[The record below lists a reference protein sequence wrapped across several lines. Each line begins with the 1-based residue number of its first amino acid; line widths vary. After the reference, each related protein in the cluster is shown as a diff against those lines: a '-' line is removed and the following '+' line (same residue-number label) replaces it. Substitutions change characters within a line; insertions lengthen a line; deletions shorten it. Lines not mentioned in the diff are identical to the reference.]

1 MAAKPPR
8 DNKWG
13 VDSFFPL
20 SSSSKQRTA
29 APGTLRITKLQ
40 RQVCVSTGRHHSR
53 PQNFL
58 LAVLNL
64 CWVKPQMLKVTLHNQ
79 YQTTIKPASGSS
91 PSAMHPYAS
100 SYPGQLALV
109 WLLSTP
115 FSCQTIPEA
124 VVVDSVVYEA
134 FIEEAVTKNYGNPA
148 RELSCLV
155 CWGERR
161 SGTCSQRSWL
171 SWVST
176 MDLLGRDVGEGMGR
190 GNSKSEGSHLKVE
203 EQRGKETCF
212 RTSPAVQWLRLH
224 DPNAGGLASIPG
236 QGTRSP
242 MLQTSKTEDPTFC
255 S

>member
-1 MAAKPPR
+1 M
-8 DNKWG
+8 
-13 VDSFFPL
+13 
-20 SSSSKQRTA
+20 
-29 APGTLRITKLQ
+29 
-40 RQVCVSTGRHHSR
+40 CVSTGRHHSR

-176 MDLLGRDVGEGMGR
+176 MDFVRERCGGGHGQRKQQER
-190 GNSKSEGSHLKVE
+190 RQSSES
-203 EQRGKETCF
+203 
-212 RTSPAVQWLRLH
+212 
-224 DPNAGGLASIPG
+224 GGTEG
-236 QGTRSP
+236 QGDLPQDFPSGPVAKTPRSQCRGP
-242 MLQTSKTEDPTFC
+242 GFDPW
-255 S
+255 SRN